1 MKEILLSY
9 FSFCPSGFS
18 LKMLR
23 KLVIW
28 YKYQKIKIEKVTVST
43 NKKFQ
48 VVLQR
53 GTYFDIKKISEY
65 TQMFIVYKI

>member
-1 MKEILLSY
+1 
-9 FSFCPSGFS
+9 
-18 LKMLR
+18 MLR

-43 NKKFQ
+43 NRKFQ